1 MLAIV
6 HRGALERTLKNS
18 KFLLSATLIALLSA
32 CGGGGG
38 GDSTTPAPTTPTTSI
53 LTGTAATGAALA
65 NAKITVK
72 DSKGASKTA
81 TADANGNFSIDV
93 TGMTAPLI
101 IQALSQDGGKILYA
115 ISQAIPESNVINVT
129 SITDTLALAAL
140 SSGQTPSV
148 VFADPATKLVSVDFA
163 KLKTAQDNLKIAL
176 SDYMAKLSVSSTI
189 DLTSTAFSA
198 DNTKVDAL
206 LDCLSNASGVLS
218 VKASCAGGAAVKA
231 FDPAVNV
238 ATAPAKLAAPTEE
251 VLDYPAT
258 NLPRINAQIKAL
270 SNAWNGT
277 SGDLATVLAATFD
290 ANGTYDN
297 GMNRAAFIA
306 DQVAKFK
313 AGDRVTLYPG
323 ALVGFDK
330 TANTVD
336 MCLVGLTVESG
347 KAAVAESTAATFKKI
362 NDVWQVT
369 TNSAAAKAACEKA
382 TAPKVTIRAVSQYLA
397 ASSGPLVSSLYSSY
411 AVCVGKAPKKALGAV
426 LTDELCAAA
435 LASSSTF
442 DVSSWKPASGAV
454 TLVAYIK
461 DVETNKVFSAELGG
475 GAVTLDSTGNLSASD
490 LNICAKD
497 AATGGNSSISCTI
510 DTWNYR

>member
-1 MLAIV
+1 ME
-6 HRGALERTLKNS
+6 RALKKS
-18 KFLLSATLIALLSA
+18 KFLFSATLIALLSA

-53 LTGTAATGAALA
+53 LTGTAATGAALT

-81 TADANGNFSIDV
+81 TADANGNFSVDV

-101 IQALSQDGGKILYA
+101 IQAISQDGGKILYS
-115 ISQAIPESNVINVT
+115 ISQTIPESNVINVT
-129 SITDTLALAAL
+129 SITDSLAQATGSSPSTL
-140 SSGQTPSV
+140 
-148 VFADPATKLVSVDFA
+148 FADPATKLASVDFA
-163 KLKTAQDNLKIAL
+163 KLKTAQDNLKTAL
-176 SDYMAKLSVSSTI
+176 SDYMAKLSVSPTI

-218 VKASCAGGAAVKA
+218 VKASCTGGAAVKA
-231 FDPAVNV
+231 FDPADNV
-238 ATAPAKLAAPTEE
+238 ATAPAKLAAPSDGT
-251 VLDYPAT
+251 LDYLPT
-258 NLPRINAQIKAL
+258 NLPLINAQIKAL

-277 SGDLATVLAATFD
+277 SGDLATVLAATFY

-297 GMNRAAFIA
+297 GMDRAAFIA

>member
-1 MLAIV
+1 M
-6 HRGALERTLKNS
+6 ERTLKNT
-18 KFLLSATLIALLSA
+18 KFLLSATLIALLTA

-38 GDSTTPAPTTPTTSI
+38 GSDSTTAATTPSTTT
-53 LTGTAATGAALA
+53 LTGTAATGAAMV
-65 NAKITVK
+65 NARVTVK

-81 TADANGNFSIDV
+81 TADANGNYLVDV

-101 IQALSQDGGKILYA
+101 IQAISQDGSTTVYA
-115 ISQAIPESNVINVT
+115 ISPTIPESNVINVT
-129 SITDTLALAAL
+129 SITDALARAL
-140 SSGQTPSV
+140 GSAPSTL
-148 VFADPATKLVSVDFA
+148 FADPAATLASVDFA

-238 ATAPAKLAAPTEE
+238 ATVPAKLAAPTEE

-258 NLPRINAQIKAL
+258 NLPRIIAQIKAL

-336 MCLVGLTVESG
+336 MCLVSQTVESG
-347 KAAVAESTAATFKKI
+347 KAAVTETTAGSFKEI
-362 NDVWQVT
+362 NNLWQVT
-369 TNSAAAKAACEKA
+369 TSSAAAKAACEKVN
-382 TAPKVTIRAVSQYLA
+382 KVTVRAVSAYGTT
-397 ASSGPLVSSLYSSY
+397 SGPLVSSLYSSY
-411 AVCVGKAPKKALGAV
+411 AVCVGKAPQKALGTV
-426 LTDELCAAA
+426 LTDEHCAAA
-435 LASSSTF
+435 GVSSATF
-442 DVSSWKPASGAV
+442 DVSSWKPASGTV

-461 DVETNKVFSAELGG
+461 DIELNKVFSTVDSGTKG
-475 GAVTLDSTGNLSASD
+475 LDSTGNLNFTD

-497 AATGGNSSISCTI
+497 AATGGNGSISCTI